1 MKFVDH
7 KQLATAFLDSDSDQ
21 TEMTEQFKQLIES
34 NTMRNGTHFCIMHNV
49 QGINNLVDK
58 YQNREQVTNSEML
71 ELMQNYWGIQQL
83 QCFCEAY
90 EAGADE
96 RDPKHYQQVYIYQ
109 YAKNIVT
116 MHAELVELDK
126 ANPEELYPIK
136 LNDLKTGNDNY
147 PHTPLP
153 ALSDDADFPPSIDDD
168 QIDPW
173 VHDQE
178 VTAMVL
184 TKLAAGFKVAESTA
198 PNRTHMGGGVGVGAH
213 NREEAMIR
221 SSNLGPALLLAGV
234 THAGGFK
241 QQPRER
247 GHFSGWSERPDF
259 MMPLCTTTPE
269 GMRYNFTCQLIN
281 GDFTKQ
287 TYAEINPDTHAAA
300 IAAMKDGK
308 LSMLHFDAPIV
319 PMQRRWQ
326 MTAKE
331 KQKVYYGVVVPM
343 IQSLIKQEVQA
354 VCITD
359 IGCGAFNNDPKF
371 LTECLIYVLDCLHY
385 RRAFSGGF
393 NMCIQN
399 NQTLPRA
406 QETIRE
412 ANKDLAA
419 FQEKFER
426 TLTANFVDQNRQ
438 AAANTTKINTAATAV
453 AARTNPENS
462 LPNNSA
468 AANTAETNAADTTS
482 IGNLNSMRIT
492 RTAINA
498 TSGGFAGAGAVGL
511 AVLVPMTIKAGIS
524 TEVGIPAVAASAAV
538 LVIAIL
544 VMAISTAIINSKLQS
559 QQSALGDALTG
570 TLRADGS
577 NNNVTSTP

>member
-1 MKFVDH
+1 MKFVH
-7 KQLATAFLDSDSDQ
+7 NKRQFTAFLDTVSDRTQ
-21 TEMTEQFKQLIES
+21 MTEQFKQLINA
-34 NTMRNGTHFCIMHNV
+34 NTDNSSRFCVMHNV
-49 QGINNLVDK
+49 PAVNQLADK
-58 YQNREQVTNSEML
+58 HHNKNQITNQNML
-71 ELMQNYWGIQQL
+71 ELMQNYWGIEQL

-90 EAGADE
+90 EAKK

-116 MHAELVELDK
+116 MHAELVEP
-126 ANPEELYPIK
+126 AEVEPNAPYPIK
-136 LNDLKTGNDNY
+136 LNDVKTGNDNY
-147 PHTPLP
+147 PHTPLFE
-153 ALSDDADFPPSIDDD
+153 SDFPPDIDDV
-168 QIDPW
+168 IAPW
-173 VHDQE
+173 IHNQE

-184 TKLAAGFKVAESTA
+184 EKLAAGFKVAESTA

-241 QQPRER
+241 QQPWEH

-259 MMPLCTTTPE
+259 VMPLCTTTPE

-287 TYAEINPDTHAAA
+287 TYAEIDPNTHANA

-319 PMQRRWQ
+319 PGHRRWQ
-326 MTAKE
+326 MIAQE

-343 IQSLIKQEVQA
+343 IKSLIEQEVQA
-354 VCITD
+354 VCVTD

-371 LTECLIYVLDCLHY
+371 LTECLIYVLDCLDY
-385 RRAFSGGF
+385 RRAFIGGF
-393 NMCIQN
+393 DMCIQN

-406 QETIRE
+406 KQ
-412 ANKDLAA
+412 AAVDAYKDLPA
-419 FQEKFER
+419 FKLKFEEDLNCNFDHSKQQADVVDETGALHSVGTNKNHSLR
-426 TLTANFVDQNRQ
+426 T
-438 AAANTTKINTAATAV
+438 
-453 AARTNPENS
+453 
-462 LPNNSA
+462 
-468 AANTAETNAADTTS
+468 
-482 IGNLNSMRIT
+482 T

-511 AVLVPMTIKAGIS
+511 AVLAPMIIKAGIS
-524 TEVGIPAVAASAAV
+524 TEIGIPAVAASAAV
-538 LVIAIL
+538 LVIAVL
-544 VMAISTAIINSKLQS
+544 VMAISTAIINSKLQPK
-559 QQSALGDALTG
+559 QATPKGALIG
-570 TLRADGS
+570 TLRTDG
-577 NNNVTSTP
+577 NDDVDTSTP